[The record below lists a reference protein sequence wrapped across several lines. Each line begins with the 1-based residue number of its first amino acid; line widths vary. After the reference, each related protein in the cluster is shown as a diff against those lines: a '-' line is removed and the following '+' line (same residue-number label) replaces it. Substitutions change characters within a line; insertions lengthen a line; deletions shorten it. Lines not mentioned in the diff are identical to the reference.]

1 MPRYSLTCTGLQIDS
16 SGTLEPPSIVLGRAA
31 QAALTISID
40 GEQRH
45 IAIVVEIAAKDVRL
59 AVAVPCLHVPS
70 SVGRFPNARHTIR
83 FSRLPTFSVLHTE
96 PPQLSV

>member
-16 SGTLEPPSIVLGRAA
+16 SDTSEPPSVVLGRAA

-45 IAIVVEIAAKDVRL
+45 VSLAVEIAAKDVRL

-70 SVGRFPNARHTIR
+70 SVRRFLNARDSIG
-83 FSRLPTFSVLHTE
+83 FSRLLAASEWLLRVH
-96 PPQLSV
+96 VA